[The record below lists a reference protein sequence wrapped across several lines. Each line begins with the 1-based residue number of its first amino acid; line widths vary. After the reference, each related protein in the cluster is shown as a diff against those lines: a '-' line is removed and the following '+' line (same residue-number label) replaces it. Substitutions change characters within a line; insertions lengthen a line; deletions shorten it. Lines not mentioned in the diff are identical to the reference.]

1 MRQASDAGLDLAL
14 ISPNAKPPVA
24 RIMDYGKY
32 RFQQQKKLKESR
44 KKSKTV
50 SVKEIRLSPTIE
62 GNDFD
67 TKLKHVKKF
76 LTKEGAKVRV
86 SIRFRGRAI
95 THKELG
101 QQVLEKMADATSD
114 IANVIS
120 RPKMEGRSMFLMLA
134 PKSEKD
140 KNKSELIGGILT
152 MPKMKTHRA
161 SAKRFKRTANGGLK
175 RHHAFT
181 GHRFHGKTKKQR
193 RHLRKAAMVSRS
205 DMKRIKQMLSQMR

>member
-1 MRQASDAGLDLAL
+1 MILNDRIRAREVRLINEKGQQVGVMTKNEALRHADDAGLDLVL

-32 RFQQQKKLKESR
+32 RFQQQKKMKESR
-44 KKSKTV
+44 KKSKAV

-67 TKLKHVKKF
+67 TKLKHARKF
-76 LTKEGAKVRV
+76 LTKERAKVRV

-95 THKELG
+95 THKDLG
-101 QQVLEKMADATSD
+101 RDVLEKMADATSD
-114 IANVIS
+114 IARVIS

-140 KNKSELIGGILT
+140 KK
-152 MPKMKTHRA
+152 
-161 SAKRFKRTANGGLK
+161 
-175 RHHAFT
+175 
-181 GHRFHGKTKKQR
+181 
-193 RHLRKAAMVSRS
+193 
-205 DMKRIKQMLSQMR
+205 

>member
-1 MRQASDAGLDLAL
+1 MILIPPFFLSSKLTRRWTVIPRSLILNDKIRAREVRLIDEDGKQVGVMNKMEALRRASDAGLDLVL

-32 RFQQQKKLKESR
+32 RFEQQKKLKESR

-62 GNDFD
+62 GNDFE
-67 TKLKHVKKF
+67 TKLKHVRKF
-76 LTKEGAKVRV
+76 VSKEGAKVRV

-101 QQVLEKMADATSD
+101 QQVLEKMAESTSD

-120 RPKMEGRSMFLMLA
+120 KPKMEGRSMFLMLA

-140 KNKSELIGGILT
+140 KK
-152 MPKMKTHRA
+152 
-161 SAKRFKRTANGGLK
+161 
-175 RHHAFT
+175 
-181 GHRFHGKTKKQR
+181 
-193 RHLRKAAMVSRS
+193 
-205 DMKRIKQMLSQMR
+205 

>member
-1 MRQASDAGLDLAL
+1 MNERIRAREVRLIDADGEQVGVMSKNDALRRASDEGLDLVL

-24 RIMDYGKY
+24 RVMDYGKY
-32 RFQQQKKLKESR
+32 RFEQQKKLKESR

-67 TKLKHVKKF
+67 TKLKHVRKF
-76 LTKEGAKVRV
+76 ITKENAKVRV

-120 RPKMEGRSMFLMLA
+120 KPKMEGRSMFLMLA

-140 KNKSELIGGILT
+140 KNK
-152 MPKMKTHRA
+152 K
-161 SAKRFKRTANGGLK
+161 
-175 RHHAFT
+175 
-181 GHRFHGKTKKQR
+181 
-193 RHLRKAAMVSRS
+193 
-205 DMKRIKQMLSQMR
+205 

>member
-1 MRQASDAGLDLAL
+1 MILNDRIRAREVRLIDENGEQVGVMSKNDALQRASNANLDLVL

-32 RFQQQKKLKESR
+32 RFEQQKKLKESR

-67 TKLKHVKKF
+67 TKLKHVRKF

-101 QQVLEKMADATSD
+101 QQVLEKMAEATSD

-120 RPKMEGRSMFLMLA
+120 RPKMEGRSMFLILA

-140 KNKSELIGGILT
+140 K
-152 MPKMKTHRA
+152 
-161 SAKRFKRTANGGLK
+161 
-175 RHHAFT
+175 
-181 GHRFHGKTKKQR
+181 KK
-193 RHLRKAAMVSRS
+193 K
-205 DMKRIKQMLSQMR
+205 

>member
-1 MRQASDAGLDLAL
+1 MILITRLFLVLKLTRRWIIIPKSLILNERIRAREVRLIDEDGQQVGVVSKNEALHKASDAGLDLVL

-32 RFQQQKKLKESR
+32 RFEQQKKLKESR

-62 GNDFD
+62 GNDFE
-67 TKLKHVKKF
+67 TKLKHVRKF
-76 LTKEGAKVRV
+76 VSKEGAKVRV

-101 QQVLEKMADATSD
+101 QQVLEKMAEATSD

-120 RPKMEGRSMFLMLA
+120 KPKMEGRSMFLMLA
-134 PKSEKD
+134 PKSDKD
-140 KNKSELIGGILT
+140 K
-152 MPKMKTHRA
+152 
-161 SAKRFKRTANGGLK
+161 
-175 RHHAFT
+175 
-181 GHRFHGKTKKQR
+181 KK
-193 RHLRKAAMVSRS
+193 K
-205 DMKRIKQMLSQMR
+205 

>member
-1 MRQASDAGLDLAL
+1 MIDEDGEQVGVMNKMEALRRASDAGLDLVL

-32 RFQQQKKLKESR
+32 RFEQQKKLKESR

-62 GNDFD
+62 GNDFE
-67 TKLKHVKKF
+67 TKLKHVRKF
-76 LTKEGAKVRV
+76 VSKEGAKVRV

-101 QQVLEKMADATSD
+101 QQVLEKMAESTSD

-120 RPKMEGRSMFLMLA
+120 KPKMEGRSMFLMLA

-140 KNKSELIGGILT
+140 KK
-152 MPKMKTHRA
+152 
-161 SAKRFKRTANGGLK
+161 
-175 RHHAFT
+175 
-181 GHRFHGKTKKQR
+181 
-193 RHLRKAAMVSRS
+193 
-205 DMKRIKQMLSQMR
+205 

>member
-1 MRQASDAGLDLAL
+1 MNKMEALRRASEAGLDLVL

-32 RFQQQKKLKESR
+32 RFEQQKKLKESC
-44 KKSKTV
+44 KKSNTV

-67 TKLKHVKKF
+67 TKLKHVRKF

-101 QQVLEKMADATSD
+101 QQVLEKMAEVNSD
-114 IANVIS
+114 IASVIS

-134 PKSEKD
+134 PKSEK
-140 KNKSELIGGILT
+140 
-152 MPKMKTHRA
+152 
-161 SAKRFKRTANGGLK
+161 
-175 RHHAFT
+175 
-181 GHRFHGKTKKQR
+181 GKKK
-193 RHLRKAAMVSRS
+193 K
-205 DMKRIKQMLSQMR
+205 

>member
-1 MRQASDAGLDLAL
+1 MIGEDGEQVGVVSKNEALNQAADADLDLVL

-32 RFQQQKKLKESR
+32 RFEQQKKLKESR

-67 TKLKHVKKF
+67 TKLNHVRKF
-76 LTKEGAKVRV
+76 LSKEGAKVRV

-95 THKELG
+95 THTELG
-101 QQVLEKMADATSD
+101 LKVLEKMADATKD
-114 IANVIS
+114 IANVTAKQ
-120 RPKMEGRSMFLMLA
+120 KMEGRSMFLMLA

-140 KNKSELIGGILT
+140 KK
-152 MPKMKTHRA
+152 
-161 SAKRFKRTANGGLK
+161 
-175 RHHAFT
+175 
-181 GHRFHGKTKKQR
+181 
-193 RHLRKAAMVSRS
+193 
-205 DMKRIKQMLSQMR
+205 